1 MARNSNSKLMTG
13 KLASHLK
20 IFGEQIKLARLRRSL
35 SMEQVADRAQCSR
48 LTVSRLEKGDSAV
61 SIGTILRVLNAL
73 QLEDDILLVAKDDE
87 MGRLIQ
93 DLELKNGK
101 NTNKHK

>member
-1 MARNSNSKLMTG
+1 
-13 KLASHLK
+13 
-20 IFGEQIKLARLRRSL
+20 
-35 SMEQVADRAQCSR
+35 MEQVADRAQCSR

>member
-1 MARNSNSKLMTG
+1 MTG

-61 SIGTILRVLNAL
+61 SIGTILWVLNAL

>member
-1 MARNSNSKLMTG
+1 MAKNSNSKLMTR
-13 KLASHLK
+13 KLSSHLK
-20 IFGEQIKLARLRRSL
+20 IFGEQVKLARLRRNL
-35 SMEQVADRAQCSR
+35 SMELVADRAQCSR
-48 LTVSRLEKGDSAV
+48 LTVSRLEKGDPSV

-93 DLELKNGK
+93 DLELTKGK
-101 NTNKHK
+101 